1 MLYMNKCNKILI
13 ILSLISF
20 HGYAQEQNALN
31 ERKLWRFD
39 LGSEKVSPGYVIVDT
54 ADIYSDDKGYGFDFS
69 SKPYIV
75 SRNGKKPLNRSF
87 VTSETPF
94 YFSVNVPEGNY
105 KVTVT
110 LGDSKSPA
118 KATVKAESRRL
129 MLENLETKPGQHR
142 KKSFIV
148 NVKDRKIS
156 TDREV
161 GLKPRETT
169 KLDWDDKLSLEFS
182 SKTALNAI
190 EIEKVDDQ
198 ITVYLAGNS
207 TVVNQEEEPWASWGQ
222 MIPRFFKPGVAISNH
237 AESGLSLGSFIG
249 SRRLEKILSVIKPGD
264 YVFVEF
270 GHNDEKEKGPND
282 GPYKSYTERLRLFS
296 KEVRAKNGNL
306 VILTPTAR
314 RSFDA
319 SGVMVNSHGE
329 YPDAGRKVASE
340 EGVPL
345 IDLTALTTRMYEA
358 LGPEGSKS
366 AFVIY
371 PEKNLN
377 DNTHFNPYGAYQ
389 IAKIV
394 AQEIRGLNLGLA
406 KYLVDM
412 PAFNSA
418 YPDPASSFKWPPSP
432 KLSTVKPDGN

>member
-1 MLYMNKCNKILI
+1 MKICTNLLI
-13 ILSLISF
+13 ILFLYSF
-20 HGYAQEQNALN
+20 QGYAQKRSALASPN
-31 ERKLWRFD
+31 LWKFT
-39 LGSEKVSPGYVIVDT
+39 LGSGKVAPGYI
-54 ADIYSDDKGYGFDFS
+54 AISSSDIYSEEKGYGFDFS
-69 SKPYIV
+69 SNPH
-75 SRNGKKPLNRSF
+75 SD
-87 VTSETPF
+87 TPF
-94 YFSVNVPEGNY
+94 YFSLKVPEGNY
-105 KVTVT
+105 KVTLT
-110 LGDSKSPA
+110 LGDNRSA
-118 KATVKAESRRL
+118 TITTVKAESRRL
-129 MLENLETKPGQHR
+129 MLENLKTKAGKHIR
-142 KKSFIV
+142 KSFIV

-156 TDREV
+156 ADREV
-161 GLKPRETT
+161 GLKPREFT
-169 KLDWDDKLSLEFS
+169 KLDWDNKLTLEFD
-182 SKTALNAI
+182 SKTALNAL
-190 EIEKVDDQ
+190 EVEKVDDQ

-222 MIPRFFKPGVAISNH
+222 MIPRFFKPGVAIANH

-264 YVFVEF
+264 FVFVEF

-282 GPYKSYTERLRLFS
+282 GPYKSYTERLKVFS
-296 KEVRAKNGNL
+296 KEVKARKANL

-319 SGVMVNSHGE
+319 SGLMVNSHGE
-329 YPDAGRKVASE
+329 YPDAARKVASE

-345 IDLTALTTRMYEA
+345 IDLTTLTTQMYEA

-371 PEKNLN
+371 PEQNLN

-394 AQEIRGLNLGLA
+394 AQKIRDHNLELA
-406 KYLVDM
+406 KHLVDM

-418 YPDPASSFKWPPSP
+418 NPDPASSFKWPPSP
-432 KLSTVKPDGN
+432 KVSTVKPDGN